1 MAQIVAQTMNRLW
14 RTVVDTVTPPRCLAC
29 HAEIAGAASLC
40 VSCWQKLRLIEEP
53 VCNVLG
59 TPFAF
64 EQGAGAVSAQ
74 ALARP
79 PAWDR
84 ARAAVAYDA
93 AARPLVH
100 ALKYHDTPEAG
111 LMMARMM
118 GRAGRRLLDDADLLV
133 PVPLHR
139 WRLWRRRFNQS
150 AFLAQQIARASGKAF
165 RPDILARVKAT
176 RSQVGLHE
184 DERRRNVARAFAVA
198 PQGVAAIAGRNL
210 VLVDDVLTTG
220 ATAGA
225 CAAVLRQAGA
235 RRIDVLCFALVLEP
249 ARFHI

>member
-1 MAQIVAQTMNRLW
+1 MAQIVTQTMNRLW

-29 HAEIAGAASLC
+29 HAEITGAASLC
-40 VSCWQKLRLIEEP
+40 IACWQQLKLIEEP

-59 TPFAF
+59 TPFAY
-64 EQGAGAVSAQ
+64 EQGVGAVSAA
-74 ALARP
+74 ALANP
-79 PAWDR
+79 PPWDR
-84 ARAAVAYDA
+84 MRAAAVYDE

-100 ALKYHDTPEAG
+100 ALKYRDTPEAG
-111 LMMARMM
+111 LMMARLMA
-118 GRAGRRLLDDADLLV
+118 RAGRRLLEDADVIV

-150 AFLAQQIARASGKAF
+150 AFLAQKIAQASGKTY
-165 RPDILARVKAT
+165 RPDVLTRVKAT

-184 DERRRNVARAFAVA
+184 DERRRNVSRAFAVSA
-198 PQGVAAIAGRNL
+198 TGSAQIAGKNL

-220 ATAGA
+220 ATAGY
-225 CAAVLRQAGA
+225 CATVLRQAGA